1 MGVEEW
7 YRGKKDKFLT
17 VVCNLETG
25 EPVWFGTTR
34 KKETWDEF
42 FGSQLRGQLRTRIEA
57 ACVDV
62 WAPFRQSMEQWA
74 PQCKIVYDKFH
85 ILQHANDAIDQ
96 VRKAEFFRQ
105 ESESAD

>member
-1 MGVEEW
+1 V
-7 YRGKKDKFLT
+7 
-17 VVCNLETG
+17 
-25 EPVWFGTTR
+25 
-34 KKETWDEF
+34 
-42 FGSQLRGQLRTRIEA
+42 GSVSA
-57 ACVDV
+57 
-62 WAPFRQSMEQWA
+62 SMEQWA